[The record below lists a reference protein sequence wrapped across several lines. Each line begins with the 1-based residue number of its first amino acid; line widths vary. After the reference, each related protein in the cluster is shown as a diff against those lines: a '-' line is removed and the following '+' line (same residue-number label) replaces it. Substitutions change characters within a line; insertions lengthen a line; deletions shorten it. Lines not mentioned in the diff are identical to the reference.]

1 MKGIDA
7 VAAALLACADT
18 FYTVPGYPISGL
30 AESVGAELAVNEK
43 VALEYALGDSLSGRR
58 AAVIIKHVGL
68 NACADPLINATTQG
82 LRAGVI
88 VVAGDDVTAAA
99 SQNAQDSRYYGEIA
113 SAPVVEPNA
122 ATCMQAVEASFEAS
136 EAFSRIAILRLTP
149 PLLEGEVPERRCAR
163 KDGTGHL
170 AAPGLTMRGR
180 ATAAEHLTAEMFAWS
195 RRSPLNSISGGTVGV
210 GAAPGT
216 SRAVTVYPPP
226 ADADELSSTSEYGRP
241 FLREH
246 RCAEP
251 PRADEMPERSKERG
265 YYRTFCRGCPYTGVL
280 DILRERRLSVI
291 CDMGCSVLALNPP
304 YGVGVAAYGLGSSI
318 AVAARSTGIAL
329 SGDYAV
335 LHSGINALVDVYEK
349 QLPLLCI
356 VVKNNR
362 MGMTGGH
369 PVFDVVKYL
378 HWAEPIVCGADDVDR
393 LRELLVPPE
402 KPVTV
407 VIEGTCPKGGKH
419 ETVAC

>member
-1 MKGIDA
+1 MIGRA
-7 VAAALLACADT
+7 ALRAALLASADT
-18 FYTVPGYPISGL
+18 FYAVPGYPISGL
-30 AESVGAELAVNEK
+30 AESVNAEVTVNEK

-68 NACADPLINATTQG
+68 NACADPLVNATTQG
-82 LRAGVI
+82 LRAGVV

-99 SQNAQDSRYYGEIA
+99 SQNAQDSRYYGELA
-113 SAPVVEPNA
+113 SVPVLEPDA
-122 ATCMQAVEASFEAS
+122 GTCMQAVEASFEAS
-136 EAFSRIAILRLTP
+136 ETFSRVAILRLTP
-149 PLLEGEVPERRCAR
+149 SLIEGGVPVRRCTR
-163 KDGTGHL
+163 NNGTGHL
-170 AAPGLTMRGR
+170 ADPGLTMRGR
-180 ATAAEHLTAEMFAWS
+180 AAAAEQLTAEMFAWS
-195 RRSPLNSISGGTVGV
+195 RRSPLNRITGGTVGA
-210 GAAPGT
+210 GAAPGV

-226 ADADELSSTSEYGRP
+226 AGADELSLTSEYGRP

-246 RCAEP
+246 RCVDPPHAEGT
-251 PRADEMPERSKERG
+251 PERIRDRG
-265 YYRTFCRGCPYTGVL
+265 FYRTFCRGCPYIGALEV
-280 DILRERRLSVI
+280 LRERNLSVI

-304 YGVGVAAYGLGSSI
+304 YEVGVVSYGLGSSI
-318 AVAARSTGIAL
+318 AVAAKSTGIAL

-349 QLPLLCI
+349 QRPLLCI

-369 PVFDVVKYL
+369 PVSDVVKYL
-378 HWAEPIVCGADDVDR
+378 RWADPIVCGSDDANR

-402 KPVTV
+402 KPVTI
-407 VIEGTCPKGGKH
+407 VIEGPCPEGGKH